1 MTPVRSKLKKSLQRL
16 LASTG
21 YTLFNTRRY
30 YARDGLLTVHNDHF
44 RKDPA
49 FQAAYA
55 RGVKASQGID
65 PHLDW
70 RVHVALWTARAA
82 VRVPG
87 DFVECGVNAGF
98 ISSAIMQH
106 LNWSTVAK
114 RFYLV
119 DTFNGPVLEQYS
131 AEEVERG
138 RRKVAEDAM
147 AAGAYLRDIE
157 RVRANFAEW
166 PNARVVQGAIPDVL
180 PSLDITAVAF
190 LHIDLNCAH
199 PERQA
204 LAFFWDR
211 LSPGALVLLDD
222 YAYFGHECQ
231 THAIDEAARTIG
243 FHVLSLPTGQGL
255 IVK

>member
-1 MTPVRSKLKKSLQRL
+1 MTPIGGKLKKSLRRL
-16 LASTG
+16 LAFTG
-21 YTLFNTRRY
+21 YTVFNTRRY

-44 RKDPA
+44 RKNPA

-65 PHLDW
+65 PQFDW
-70 RVHVALWTARAA
+70 RVHIALWTARTA
-82 VRVPG
+82 VHLPG

-114 RFYLV
+114 RFYLI

-131 AEEVERG
+131 AEEVDRG

-147 AAGAYLRDIE
+147 AAGAYVLDIE

-166 PNARVVQGAIPDVL
+166 PNAVVVQGSVPDVL
-180 PSLDITAVAF
+180 PALDITNVAF

-199 PERQA
+199 PEQQA

-231 THAIDEAARTIG
+231 AHAIDETARTIG
-243 FHVLSLPTGQGL
+243 FNVLSLPTGQGL

>member
-1 MTPVRSKLKKSLQRL
+1 MTAIRSKLKKSLRRL
-16 LASTG
+16 IDSTG

-30 YARDGLLTVHNDHF
+30 YARDGVLTVHNDHF

-65 PHLDW
+65 PQFDW
-70 RVHVALWTARAA
+70 RVHIALWAARAA
-82 VRVPG
+82 VRLPG

-98 ISSAIMQH
+98 ISSAIMQN
-106 LNWSTVAK
+106 LNWSAVAK
-114 RFYLV
+114 RFYLI

-131 AEEVERG
+131 AEEVDRG

-147 AAGAYLRDIE
+147 AAGAYVRDIE

-166 PNARVVQGAIPDVL
+166 PNSIVVQGAVPAVL
-180 PSLDITAVAF
+180 PALGITDVAF
-190 LHIDLNCAH
+190 LHIDLNCGQ
-199 PERQA
+199 PEQQA

-231 THAIDEAARTIG
+231 ARAIDEVARTIG